1 VRDRASGFSL
11 LEVLVAL
18 ALTGLILLT
27 MGTLME
33 RQIKGEAYL
42 EQKVAAAQLAFN
54 LMEQFRLDG
63 APSEPALKEGNDE
76 MGGWKFPWRRK
87 VSRIGPDKAYRV
99 EIAIGPTEN
108 ALFLEKWTWA
118 SH

>member
-1 VRDRASGFSL
+1 MRGRACGFSL

-18 ALTGLILLT
+18 ALTGLVLLT

-63 APSEPALKEGNDE
+63 APSEPAVKEGFDE
-76 MGGWKFPWRRK
+76 MGGWKFPWRRR
-87 VSRIGPDKAYRV
+87 VSRNGTDKGYRI
-99 EIAIGPTEN
+99 EIVIGPTEN
-108 ALFLEKWTWA
+108 ALFLEKWIWA
-118 SH
+118 SR